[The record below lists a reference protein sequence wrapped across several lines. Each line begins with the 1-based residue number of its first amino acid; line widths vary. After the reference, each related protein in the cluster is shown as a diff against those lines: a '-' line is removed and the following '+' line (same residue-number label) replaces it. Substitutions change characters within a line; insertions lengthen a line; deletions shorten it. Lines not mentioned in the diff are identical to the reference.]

1 MVARIAS
8 RADDRSNANALMITR
23 VERDG
28 VELVGAVKRSAA
40 QRLDSDV
47 GDLRVAV
54 EAVETRGLSRLST
67 ALERM
72 HSEGAIAVL
81 RQRALALEDAETE
94 HRNKLDLA
102 LRFIDWFSTR
112 GEAYEHNL
120 HAMDRRLGGM
130 VLADRDKMPPAR
142 EPYKANLNFT

>member
-1 MVARIAS
+1 
-8 RADDRSNANALMITR
+8 
-23 VERDG
+23 
-28 VELVGAVKRSAA
+28 
-40 QRLDSDV
+40 
-47 GDLRVAV
+47 
-54 EAVETRGLSRLST
+54 
-67 ALERM
+67 M

>member
-1 MVARIAS
+1 VAFSEQHAAHNNQLRRLDVVVAGKAEAQQLEMVARIAS

-54 EAVETRGLSRLST
+54 EAVETRKKTPRPVPRRRSVASPEVSR
-67 ALERM
+67 M
-72 HSEGAIAVL
+72 
-81 RQRALALEDAETE
+81 RASSPKKLALTLET
-94 HRNKLDLA
+94 D
-102 LRFIDWFSTR
+102 
-112 GEAYEHNL
+112 
-120 HAMDRRLGGM
+120 
-130 VLADRDKMPPAR
+130 
-142 EPYKANLNFT
+142 